1 MRKKAVRAAA
11 LCMAGVMAFSM
22 VGCSKKE
29 AGKKDSSAKTSDS
42 ADELTLSHYYL
53 EEERESSAVV
63 GSYLHMVDEW
73 EKKNPDVKLTKQ
85 VMAQSDYSTKIQAQA
100 AVNEVP
106 DIFLLK
112 GSWVDNFVENG
123 IVAPMND
130 YLDQYEYKDKFREGV
145 FDAATRDGKIYGI
158 PNQMTV
164 SSVVYYNEELWKS
177 VGYDEFPDNWDD
189 IFEAAKKFDEKGISA
204 VSLGN
209 SEKWPAESCILS
221 ALGDR
226 YTGAEW
232 TDSIIDKDGKAKFT
246 DDSFVKSLDQLQKLS
261 GNKVLNADFNTITET
276 QGIEYYTQ
284 GKSAAVVSGHWAV
297 STIEGFAEPDVLKNT
312 KVAVL
317 PSIDGETAD
326 STSGGCGWYL
336 AVNKNLTGEKLEK
349 AMDFVLSTS
358 GYELCEYAEKTY
370 GLMGAAAVP
379 DVDTS
384 SLPALTQEYLK
395 LVNGLELT
403 PVYDLVMDGA
413 VIEVMN
419 TGIQDLLNGSKE
431 PKDLAAEIQAEQDKL
446 G

>member
-11 LCMAGVMAFSM
+11 LCMAGVMAFSAY
-22 VGCSKKE
+22 GC
-29 AGKKDSSAKTSDS
+29 GKSGDGKDSSKKDAGS

-53 EEERESSAVV
+53 EEERESSSVV

-73 EKKNPDVKLTKQ
+73 EEKNPDVKLTKQ

-112 GSWVDNFVENG
+112 GSWVDNFVDNG
-123 IVAPMND
+123 IVAPMNE
-130 YLDQYEYKDKFREGV
+130 YLDKYEYKDKFREGV
-145 FDAATRDGKIYGI
+145 FDAATRDGQIYGI
-158 PNQMTV
+158 PNQLTV
-164 SSVVYYNEELWKS
+164 SSVVYYNEDLWKS
-177 VGYDEFPDNWDD
+177 IGYDKFPDNWKD
-189 IFEAAKKFDEKGISA
+189 IEEAAKKFEEKGISA
-204 VSLGN
+204 ISLGN
-209 SEKWPAESCILS
+209 SEKWPSESCILS

-226 YTGAEW
+226 FTGTDW
-232 TDSIIDKDGKAKFT
+232 TNSIIANDGKAKFT
-246 DDSFVKSLDQLQKLS
+246 DEGFVNALDQLQKLAE
-261 GNKVLNADFNTITET
+261 NNVLNADFNTITET
-276 QGIEYYTQ
+276 QGVEYYTQ

-297 STIEGFAEPDVLKNT
+297 STIEGFAEPEVLENT

-317 PSIDGETAD
+317 PSADGEAID
-326 STSGGCGWYL
+326 RTSGGCGWYL

-370 GLMGAAAVP
+370 GLMGAASVG

-384 SLPALTQEYLK
+384 SLPALTQEYLE
-395 LVNGLELT
+395 LVNGLTLT

-446 G
+446 

>member
-11 LCMAGVMAFSM
+11 LCMAGIMAFGA

-29 AGKKDSSAKTSDS
+29 GKDSAGKNSDS

-73 EKKNPDVKLTKQ
+73 EKVNPDVKLTKQ

-145 FDAATRDGKIYGI
+145 FDAATRDGQIYGI

-177 VGYDEFPDNWDD
+177 IGYDTFPDNWKD
-189 IFEAAKKFDEKGISA
+189 IEEAAKKFEEKGISTI
-204 VSLGN
+204 SLGN

-226 YTGAEW
+226 YTGTDW
-232 TDSIIDKDGKAKFT
+232 TNGIIEKDGKAKFT
-246 DDSFVKSLDQLQKLS
+246 DEGFIKALGQLQELAAN
-261 GNKVLNADFNTITET
+261 GVLNPDFNTITET
-276 QGIEYYTQ
+276 QGVEYYTQ
-284 GKSAAVVSGHWAV
+284 GKSASVVSGHWAV
-297 STIEGFAEPDVLKNT
+297 ATIEGFAEPEVLKNT
-312 KVAVL
+312 KTAVL
-317 PSIDGETAD
+317 PAADGGTVD
-326 STSGGCGWYL
+326 KTSGGCGWYL
-336 AVNKNLTGEKLEK
+336 AVNKNLTGEKLDK

-370 GLMGAAAVP
+370 GLMGAADAG

-384 SLPALTQEYLK
+384 KLPALTQNYLE

-431 PKDLAAEIQAEQDKL
+431 PGDLAAEIQAEQDKL
-446 G
+446 